1 VQEVSVGLYDYRFYL
16 TDKTECRKLLHE
28 IRWPQ
33 GTKCPTCGY
42 QAIWRL
48 GKKNGFKYKCR
59 SCQNKFT
66 ETSGTIF
73 EKTRTPISKWI
84 CAIALFKIG
93 ISANQLKDE
102 IRVTYKAAWQMLA
115 KIRKAIKRDPLT
127 GQLCGHIEVDETYFG
142 GKRKGKRGRGAA
154 GKTPVIGLIQRNGSV
169 RTIAIP
175 NVKSATFQAL
185 VKEHVETGSTVYTD
199 GWHGYRGLDNSGFS
213 HKLINHDK
221 EFASSNGNHTNSIEG
236 YWRLSKYKLYA
247 RYHKISPERL
257 PDYLSEAEFKFNERA
272 HPDFIKLVLSKLI
285 FQYP

>member
-1 VQEVSVGLYDYRFYL
+1 MR
-16 TDKTECRKLLHE
+16 
-28 IRWPQ
+28 
-33 GTKCPTCGY
+33 CPDCGY
-42 QAIWRL
+42 QVIWRL

-59 SCQNKFT
+59 SCQNTFT

-102 IRVTYKAAWQMLA
+102 IRVTYKVAWQMLA

-127 GQLCGHIEVDETYFG
+127 DQLFGSIEVDETYFG

-175 NVKSATFQAL
+175 NVKSATLQAL
-185 VKEHVETGSTVYTD
+185 VKEHVEAGSTVYTD
-199 GWHGYRGLDNSGFS
+199 KWHGYRGLDTSGYS

-221 EFASSNGNHTNSIEG
+221 AFVSKSGNHTNSIEG
-236 YWRLSKYKLYA
+236 YWRLSKHKLYA
-247 RYHKISPERL
+247 RYHKISRERL
-257 PDYLSEAEFKFNERA
+257 PEYLAEAEFKFNERT

>member
-1 VQEVSVGLYDYRFYL
+1 MGLYDYRFYL
-16 TDKTECRKLLHE
+16 ADETECRKLLFE
-28 IRWPQ
+28 IRWPH
-33 GTKCPTCGY
+33 GIRCPRCGNDSV
-42 QAIWRL
+42 WRL

-93 ISANQLKDE
+93 VSANQLKDE
-102 IRVTYKAAWQMLA
+102 IRVTYKAAWQMLS

-127 GQLCGHIEVDETYFG
+127 DQLVGHIEVDETYFG

-154 GKTPVIGLIQRNGSV
+154 GKVPVIGLIQRNGDV

-175 NVKSATFQAL
+175 NVKTATLQAL
-185 VKEHVETGSTVYTD
+185 VKEHVEAGSVVYTD
-199 GWHGYRGLDNSGFS
+199 GWHGYRGLDTSGFF

-221 EFASSNGNHTNSIEG
+221 SFVSGKGNHTNSIEG
-236 YWRLSKYKLYA
+236 YWRLSKHKLYA
-247 RYHKISPERL
+247 RYHKISLERL
-257 PDYLSEAEFKFNERA
+257 PDYLAESEFKFNERK